1 MQAFT
6 DEEYA
11 NYIDSIREN
20 RAGEEVENVITEN
33 ERQFVQIA
41 NLKANGLL
49 TSQSCVACQINKF
62 EIDQLTN

>member
-33 ERQFVQIA
+33 ERQFV
-41 NLKANGLL
+41 
-49 TSQSCVACQINKF
+49 
-62 EIDQLTN
+62 